1 MNDETMT
8 DLELQARGFSLDHLR
23 REIAAGRLKATA
35 QGTGFYV
42 TDSDFRNWHSGE
54 LQRQQSGRSAGTPPT
69 APRTGGAK
77 VEWNARVA
85 QHMSRGMSRTAAI
98 RRVDR
103 ERAGL
108 RARMLQEHNTAVRR
122 QSDLAEAR
130 AAVDRAARQRV

>member
-54 LQRQQSGRSAGTPPT
+54 LQRQQSGRPAGTPPT

-85 QHMSRGMSRTAAI
+85 QHMSRGLSRTAAI
-98 RRVDR
+98 RHVDR
-103 ERAGL
+103 ERPGL
-108 RARMLQEHNTAVRR
+108 RERMLAECNETARR
-122 QSDLAEAR
+122 QRDL
-130 AAVDRAARQRV
+130 ARQRS